1 MLNYLLSSTFI
12 LDTGVSVLL
21 RRFHQHIEPVESGDD
36 GDEHLVVQRFLRWQ
50 VLPAP
55 VAEVFAAFKVPSASD
70 KMNDSK
76 VMQYSPKESKV

>member
-1 MLNYLLSSTFI
+1 MLSNLLSSSFI
-12 LDTGVSVLL
+12 LNTGVSVLL

-70 KMNDSK
+70 KMSDSK
-76 VMQYSPKESKV
+76 VMQYSPEESKV

>member
-1 MLNYLLSSTFI
+1 MLTDLLSSTFI

-50 VLPAP
+50 VLPTP
-55 VAEVFAAFKVPSASD
+55 VAEVFAAFKVTSASD
-70 KMNDSK
+70 KMSDSK
-76 VMQYSPKESKV
+76 VMQHLPEESKV

>member
-1 MLNYLLSSTFI
+1 MLTNLLSSTFI

-55 VAEVFAAFKVPSASD
+55 VAEVFAAFKVAPARD
-70 KMNDSK
+70 KMSDSK
-76 VMQYSPKESKV
+76 VMQYSPEESKV

>member
-1 MLNYLLSSTFI
+1 MLSNLLSSSFI
-12 LDTGVSVLL
+12 LNTGVSVLL

-70 KMNDSK
+70 QMSNSR
-76 VMQYSPKESKV
+76 VTQNSPEESKV

>member
-36 GDEHLVVQRFLRWQ
+36 GDKHLVVQRFLRWQ

-55 VAEVFAAFKVPSASD
+55 VAEVFAAFKVASASD
-70 KMNDSK
+70 KMSDSK
-76 VMQYSPKESKV
+76 VMQHLPEESKV

>member
-55 VAEVFAAFKVPSASD
+55 VAEVFAAFKVASASD
-70 KMNDSK
+70 RMSDSK
-76 VMQYSPKESKV
+76 GMQYSPEESKV

>member
-1 MLNYLLSSTFI
+1 MLNYLLSSSFI
-12 LDTGVSVLL
+12 FDTGVSVLL

-55 VAEVFAAFKVPSASD
+55 VAEVFAAFQVASASD
-70 KMNDSK
+70 KMSDSK
-76 VMQYSPKESKV
+76 VTQYSPEESKV